1 MKYLFKCICIF
12 KFKTIFNEYLH
23 TMFDETQGRRQE
35 DPNAES
41 FINGIN
47 RNQNNR
53 KPWTGT
59 HYKTRVPKTQK
70 PESTGWSY
78 DTHIQ
83 KK

>member
-1 MKYLFKCICIF
+1 MEYLFKCICIF

-23 TMFDETQGRRQE
+23 TMFDETQERKQE

-53 KPWTGT
+53 KP
-59 HYKTRVPKTQK
+59 
-70 PESTGWSY
+70 
-78 DTHIQ
+78 
-83 KK
+83 